1 VQQKQIT
8 MSADDVASTSA
19 LETKETVDGSLS
31 SSHDSIELKIA
42 EKNKSRVDFAD
53 IDVSIIPPTVEPSR
67 CSAPGSSIM
76 ANRHSMASFWSLSW
90 SRLNHSGSGRS
101 ETSLRKSILSY
112 VQSIWDGRLF
122 KFTDLPEWM
131 RDNEYITDMHRP
143 QIKNLRSCI
152 RSIFS
157 IHAETGNIWTHLIG
171 ALIFLGLIIN
181 YILKPND
188 DFVNSTNEKFVTI
201 TFYVS
206 AFLCLSFSTT
216 FHALAPNS
224 AETCLFCGRLDYT
237 GIAILITGSFL
248 PWVFYSFYCEAQ
260 TQVVYISSI
269 FILGTFITLVS
280 ITKEFALP
288 KYRVLRGLLFFIF
301 GACGIAPCVHSTIY
315 HGVEYSFGEGQMQNL
330 ILMGALYAVGVA
342 LFVTR
347 FPESVW
353 PGKFNLIFQSH
364 QLFHVL
370 VVSAALVQVYAISV
384 LQKNRFISGD
394 SCDTS
399 NDSQ

>member
-1 VQQKQIT
+1 MRQRSNQNPTPIEET
-8 MSADDVASTSA
+8 A
-19 LETKETVDGSLS
+19 LSGSLT
-31 SSHDSIELKIA
+31 SSHLSIDNRVKA
-42 EKNKSRVDFAD
+42 EKRERAESRVGFAEV
-53 IDVSIIPPTVEPSR
+53 DVSIIPPTVEPSR
-67 CSAPGSSIM
+67 CSAPDSSVGTRFSI
-76 ANRHSMASFWSLSW
+76 ASLRSLR
-90 SRLNHSGSGRS
+90 SRLSNLTFRS
-101 ETSLRKSILSY
+101 SASAGSLRKSILSY

-122 KFTDLPEWM
+122 KFHDLPEWM

-143 QIKNLRSCI
+143 QIKNLKSCI

-171 ALIFLGLIIN
+171 ALIFVGLIVN
-181 YILKPND
+181 YICKPD
-188 DFVNSTNEKFVTI
+188 ADFVDSTNEKFVTI

-206 AFLCLSFSTT
+206 ALLCLSFSTT

-237 GIAILITGSFL
+237 GIAVLITGSFL
-248 PWVFYSFYCEAQ
+248 PWVYYSFYCEAK
-260 TQVVYISSI
+260 TQVVYICTI
-269 FILGTFITLVS
+269 AVLGTIITLIS
-280 ITKEFALP
+280 ITEKFALP

-301 GACGIAPCVHSTIY
+301 GACGIAPCVHSTLY
-315 HGVEYSFGEGQMQNL
+315 HGVDYSFSEGQMQNL
-330 ILMGALYAVGVA
+330 VLMGVLYAIGVV
-342 LFVTR
+342 LFTTR

-384 LQKNRFISGD
+384 LQKNRLIAGD
-394 SCDTS
+394 SCNTSDTDES
-399 NDSQ
+399 

>member
-1 VQQKQIT
+1 

-19 LETKETVDGSLS
+19 IEIKETADASLS
-31 SSHDSIELKIA
+31 SSHDSIEIKIA
-42 EKNKSRVDFAD
+42 EENRNKSRVGFAD

-67 CSAPGSSIM
+67 CSSMHTPI
-76 ANRHSMASFWSLSW
+76 NRRFSMASFWSISW
-90 SRLNHSGSGRS
+90 SRLSRSGQSENESG
-101 ETSLRKSILSY
+101 SLRKSILSY

-181 YILKPND
+181 YILKPNE

-260 TQVVYISSI
+260 TQVIYISTI
-269 FILGTFITLVS
+269 FMLGTFTTLVS

-288 KYRVLRGLLFFIF
+288 KYRNLRGLLFFIF
-301 GACGIAPCVHSTIY
+301 GACGIAPCVHSTLY
-315 HGVEYSFGEGQMQNL
+315 HGVGYSFGEGQMQNL
-330 ILMGALYAVGVA
+330 ILMGALYGVGVA

-399 NDSQ
+399 SDSE